1 MPGRE
6 RYDIPTIDCL
16 LAFENVVRHGSF
28 VRAAQELE
36 TAQPVVSRQI
46 ARLESRVSARLF
58 DRSRVGTRPTPVGER
73 LHVGVSAGLEAIRE
87 GILRARAVTGEER
100 VIVACPPDV
109 WQLLLLPRLGE
120 IQDALDASA
129 RIEVRVRPDDPEADV
144 TFGWD
149 AAADAAEVLALGET
163 VGPVCAPRFAAV
175 HADILNGPVTGWG
188 GLRFLDCAPQGRGWA
203 TWDDWF
209 VVGGRPC
216 PAPRVL
222 RLASYLAVL
231 EAAASGHGIALGR
244 HRFVAR
250 HLEARV
256 LVPLGDGFVELDGAL
271 GAALTAKGRRKPL
284 AREALAFLRKELG
297 G

>member
-6 RYDIPTIDCL
+6 RYDIPMIDCL

-46 ARLESRVSARLF
+46 TRLESRVSARLF
-58 DRSRVGTRPTPVGER
+58 DRSRMGSGPTPAGKR
-73 LHVGVSAGLEAIRE
+73 LHAGVSAGLEAIRE
-87 GILRARAVTGEER
+87 GILKARAVTGEER

-120 IQDALDASA
+120 IQEALDASA

-149 AAADAAEVLALGET
+149 AAADAADVLALGET

-175 HADILNGPVTGWG
+175 HSDILNGPVAGWG
-188 GLRFLDCAPQGRGWA
+188 GLRFLDCAPRGPGWT

-209 VVGGRPC
+209 GVAGRPS
-216 PAPRVL
+216 PAPRL
-222 RLASYLAVL
+222 RRLASYLAVL
-231 EAAASGHGIALGR
+231 EAAASDHGIALGR
-244 HRFVAR
+244 HRFVVR
-250 HLEARV
+250 HLEAGV
-256 LVPLGDGFVELDGAL
+256 LVPLGGGFVELDGAL
-271 GAALTAKGRRKPL
+271 GAALTAKGRRKPH
-284 AREALAFLRKELG
+284 ARETLAIFRKELG